1 MKGFASDNN
10 SGVHPYVIES
20 LIKANTEHAI
30 GYGGD
35 EITARAEMLF
45 QNIFGQQA
53 NVFFVYNGTGANVIA
68 LQAMTRPFNAV
79 IAAESAH
86 INVDECGA
94 PEKHTGCKMLTVKT
108 SDGKLTPE
116 LIQQHLHG
124 FGFEHHAQPGV
135 VSVTQSTEMGTLY
148 SLEELKT
155 LSDFVHAKGLYLHM
169 DGARISNAVVTLGCS
184 FREMTTDVG
193 VDVLSF
199 GGTKNGLMFGEAVV
213 FLNPEFVKHAK
224 FVRKQTTQLH
234 SKMRYIAAQFE
245 TFLTNDLWQKNAA
258 HSNRMATLLA
268 RELEPL
274 REIQLTQK
282 VEANGVFAIVPPQ
295 IIEPLQ
301 QKYFFYMWD
310 ESRNEVRW
318 MCSFDTTEEEIRGFV
333 DEVKRL
339 LPKLSDSAQRLRKCK
354 AFTKKMVKANIF

>member
-10 SGVHPYVIES
+10 SGVHPDIIEA
-20 LIKANTEHAI
+20 LTTANREHAV

-35 EITARAEMLF
+35 EITARTEKLF
-45 QNIFGQQA
+45 QDIFGPRA
-53 NVFFVYNGTGANVIA
+53 KVFFVYNGTGANVIA
-68 LQAMTRPFNAV
+68 LQTMTRPFNAV
-79 IAAESAH
+79 IAAQTAH

-108 SDGKLTPE
+108 PDGKLTPA

-148 SLEELKT
+148 SLEELKE
-155 LSDFVHAKGLYLHM
+155 LAGFVHDRGLFLHM
-169 DGARISNAVVTLGCS
+169 DGARISNAAAALGCS
-184 FREMTTDVG
+184 FGEMTAGVG

-213 FLNPEFVKHAK
+213 FLNPGFAEHAK
-224 FVRKQTTQLH
+224 YVRKQTTQLH

-245 TFLTNDLWQKNAA
+245 AFLTDDLWRKNAE
-258 HSNRMATLLA
+258 HSNRMAAMLA

-274 REIQLTQK
+274 EKVQLTQK
-282 VEANGVFAIVPPQ
+282 VEANGVFAIVPAH

-301 QKYFFYMWD
+301 QKYFFYTWD
-310 ESRNEVRW
+310 ESRCEVRW
-318 MCSFDTTEEEIRGFV
+318 MTSFDTTEEEIMGFV
-333 DEVKRL
+333 AEVKRL
-339 LPKLSDSAQRLRKCK
+339 IS
-354 AFTKKMVKANIF
+354 

>member
-10 SGVHPYVIES
+10 SGVHPDV
-20 LIKANTEHAI
+20 IKAIVKVNEEHAV

-35 EITARAEMLF
+35 EITARTEKVF
-45 QNIFGQQA
+45 RETFGEQSK
-53 NVFFVYNGTGANVIA
+53 VFFVYNGTGANVIA
-68 LQAMTRPFNAV
+68 LQSMTRPFNAV
-79 IAAESAH
+79 IAASTAH

-94 PEKHTGCKMLTVKT
+94 PEKHSGCKMLTVET
-108 SDGKLTPE
+108 PDGKLTPG

-124 FGFEHHAQPGV
+124 FGFEHHSQPAV

-148 SLEELKT
+148 TLEELKS
-155 LSDFVHAKGLYLHM
+155 LSEFVHEQGLYLHM
-169 DGARISNAVVTLGCS
+169 DGARISNAAAALGCS
-184 FREMTTDVG
+184 FREMTSDVG

-213 FLNPEFVKHAK
+213 FLNSEFAEHAK
-224 FVRKQTTQLH
+224 YIRKQTTQLH

-245 TFLTNDLWQKNAA
+245 TFLLNDLWRKNAE
-258 HSNRMATLLA
+258 HSNRMASLLA
-268 RELEPL
+268 KELESVK
-274 REIQLTQK
+274 EIQLTQK
-282 VEANGVFAIVPPQ
+282 PEANGVFAIVPAH

-318 MCSFDTTEEEIRGFV
+318 MTSFDTSEEEIRGFV
-333 DEVKRL
+333 SEIRHL
-339 LPKLSDSAQRLRKCK
+339 L
-354 AFTKKMVKANIF
+354 